1 MQIRQIAIAPVK
13 GLGLSH
19 PDAVELTSTGVP
31 EDRRYALIDA
41 RGRLANGKRFG
52 PLVAVRA
59 SCALNPETLWLTL
72 PDGTRVSGEVVTGE
86 PIEALFYGRPRPAR
100 VVLGDYSAALSALA
114 GEPLRLVRMPD
125 GTAIDRVGSG
135 AVSLLTSASLTELG
149 RAAGAAGAV
158 DARRFRMTFTVS
170 GAQPHAEDSWVGR
183 RVRIGTA
190 IVVPEGHIG
199 RCAVT
204 MQDPDTGI
212 ADLDTLKAIAGYRDQ
227 LPTTEK
233 LPFGVHARVV
243 EPGRA
248 GVGDQVEL
256 DS

>member
-1 MQIRQIAIAPVK
+1 MRIQQIAVAPVK
-13 GLGLSH
+13 GLGLNH
-19 PDAVELTSTGVP
+19 PDAVELAPTGVP

-41 RGRLANGKRFG
+41 RGGLANGKRFG
-52 PLVAVRA
+52 QLVAVRA
-59 SCALNPETLWLTL
+59 WCSLDPESLWLTL
-72 PDGTRVSGEVVTGE
+72 PDGTCLGGEVVTGE
-86 PIEALFYGRPRPAR
+86 PVDARFYGRPRSAR
-100 VVLGDYSAALSALA
+100 IVLGDYSAALSDLA
-114 GEPLRLVRMPD
+114 GEALRLVRLPD
-125 GTAIDRVGSG
+125 GAAIDRVGSG
-135 AVSLLTSASLTELG
+135 AVSLLTSAALTELG

-170 GAQPHAEDSWVGR
+170 GAPAHAEDAWIGR

-212 ADLDTLKAIAGYRDQ
+212 ADLDTLKAIAEYRNH
-227 LPTTEK
+227 LETTEK

-248 GVGDQVEL
+248 GVGDEVVVE
-256 DS
+256 